1 MELIEISNHITHE
14 LIKEDEI
21 IASKGN
27 FIEANTKKV
36 TLDHLKE
43 ECIIPVYSD
52 NETSISHAQFIE
64 TAMEVTN
71 GLYTKHKVLYPDIR
85 VSHIIK
91 GRVPSAIGK
100 PVKDLRPDEKTI
112 YYQRCAF
119 MIEIPDYYEIV
130 NGNKVCL
137 TIGGVRALNQE
148 NLYSRRNLEKFKIF
162 IGFKN
167 TVCTN
172 LCISTDGFKSDV
184 RVSALTELKQK
195 MTELFNQFDSNKFLG
210 NMERMSK
217 FQLNE
222 SEFAHLV
229 GKMRMYQH
237 LNKEEKA
244 DLNKL
249 TISDHQIGTMVKN
262 YFEDKNFAKDNDGI
276 INLWQLYNLM
286 TEANKSSYIDSN
298 LDRNVNAF
306 DFVNE
311 LTNSLQSNSENWFLK
326 SY

>member
-1 MELIEISNHITHE
+1 MELIEITNQKSDQ
-14 LIKEDEI
+14 LIKENEI
-21 IASKGN
+21 ITSKGN
-27 FIEANTKKV
+27 FIQANTKKV
-36 TLDHLKE
+36 TLDHLKQ

-64 TAMEVTN
+64 TAMEVAD
-71 GLYTKHKVLYPDIR
+71 GLYPKQKVLFPDIR

-91 GRVPSAIGK
+91 GRIPSAIGK
-100 PVKDLRPDEKTI
+100 PVKDLTPDEKTI

-119 MIEIPDYYEIV
+119 MIEIPSIYEIV

-167 TVCTN
+167 SVCTN
-172 LCISTDGFKSDV
+172 LCICTDGFKSDA
-184 RVSALTELKQK
+184 RVSTLTELKQK
-195 MTELFNQFDSNKFLG
+195 MMELFTQFESKKLLG

-237 LNKEEKA
+237 LQKEEKA
-244 DLNKL
+244 GLIKL
-249 TISDHQIGTMVKN
+249 AISDHQIGTIVKN
-262 YFEDKNFAKDNDGI
+262 YFEDKNFSKDNNGI
-276 INLWQLYNLM
+276 VNLWQVYNLM

-326 SY
+326 TY